1 MLMIALFLPLYS
13 AWPGETWLN
22 KGQINVQLLLL
33 TIKYIQPQAFI
44 RASSL
49 PIHHP
54 KENSPSAS
62 CSLDQIRNSKS
73 RSALQRPVSSAQVF
87 IFLLRLFTLKTNGRG
102 PCPWHWK
109 KEMSILISCLKHT
122 LSPSESRLSVHLAG
136 CGACACGEVGTLLSD
151 VLLLCLFLHFVGR
164 TFSNYSGDE
173 TRILWSW
180 STKIPSK
187 EC

>member
-49 PIHHP
+49 PIYHP

-87 IFLLRLFTLKTNGRG
+87 IFLLRLFTLKTNRRG
-102 PCPWHWK
+102 PCPWHW
-109 KEMSILISCLKHT
+109 EEGNVHSNILSQAHT
-122 LSPSESRLSVHLAG
+122 LSIRITSISPSCWMWCMCMWGGGHTAIWCSPPSSLFTF
-136 CGACACGEVGTLLSD
+136 CGKDIQQLLRRWDKHSM
-151 VLLLCLFLHFVGR
+151 VLI
-164 TFSNYSGDE
+164 YQD
-173 TRILWSW
+173 
-180 STKIPSK
+180 SK
-187 EC
+187 